1 MINEINETI
10 KSIGYIALCLSLIMF
25 ITIKFLKY
33 LLARKKFNLLSSPI
47 LTLIVKTPELPKP

>member
-33 LLARKKFNLLSSPI
+33 LLARKKFNLLSTPM
-47 LTLIVKTPELPKP
+47 LTPMVKTPELPRS

>member
-1 MINEINETI
+1 MINDINEII

-33 LLARKKFNLLSSPI
+33 LLARKKFNLPSSPM
-47 LTLIVKTPELPKP
+47 LTPMVKTPELPKP

>member
-10 KSIGYIALCLSLIMF
+10 KSIGYIALCISLIMF

-33 LLARKKFNLLSSPI
+33 LLARKKLNLLSSPM
-47 LTLIVKTPELPKP
+47 LTPMVKTPELPKP

>member
-25 ITIKFLKY
+25 IIIKFLNY
-33 LLARKKFNLLSSPI
+33 LLARKKFNLLSTPM
-47 LTLIVKTPELPKP
+47 LTPMVKTPELPKP

>member
-33 LLARKKFNLLSSPI
+33 LLARKKLNLLSSPI
-47 LTLIVKTPELPKP
+47 LTPIVKTPELPKP

>member
-1 MINEINETI
+1 MMNEINETI

-33 LLARKKFNLLSSPI
+33 LLARKKFNLLSSPMV
-47 LTLIVKTPELPKP
+47 TPMVKTPELPRS

>member
-1 MINEINETI
+1 MINEINEII

-33 LLARKKFNLLSSPI
+33 LLARKKLNLLSTPM
-47 LTLIVKTPELPKP
+47 LTPIVKTPELPKA

>member
-33 LLARKKFNLLSSPI
+33 LLARKKFNLLSTPI
-47 LTLIVKTPELPKP
+47 LTPILTPELPKP

>member
-1 MINEINETI
+1 MINDINETI

-33 LLARKKFNLLSSPI
+33 LLARKKFNLITTPI
-47 LTLIVKTPELPKP
+47 LIQELPKP

>member
-1 MINEINETI
+1 MMNEINETI

-33 LLARKKFNLLSSPI
+33 LLARKKLNLLSSPM
-47 LTLIVKTPELPKP
+47 LTPIVKTPELPKP

>member
-10 KSIGYIALCLSLIMF
+10 KSIGYIALCLSLILF

-33 LLARKKFNLLSSPI
+33 LLERKKFNLLSSPI
-47 LTLIVKTPELPKP
+47 LTPIVKTPELPKP

>member
-33 LLARKKFNLLSSPI
+33 LLARKKFNLLTTPM
-47 LTLIVKTPELPKP
+47 LTLMVKTPELPKP

>member
-33 LLARKKFNLLSSPI
+33 LSARKKFNLLSTPI
-47 LTLIVKTPELPKP
+47 LTPIVKTPELPKP

>member
-10 KSIGYIALCLSLIMF
+10 KSIGYIALCSSLIMF

-33 LLARKKFNLLSSPI
+33 LLARKKFNLLSTPMI
-47 LTLIVKTPELPKP
+47 TPLVKSPELPKP